1 MQTSFF
7 SDVIKSLLFFISLF
21 FVRSVISCFFS
32 HRDHNFIFPAAEAVA
47 WWFCG
52 SLRAQQH
59 AKTEARG
66 DRVMQLIL
74 AAIADAKPL
83 LKEGSRNMVVSCGV
97 HGETRTA
104 VALLPSPSLLLG
116 W

>member
-1 MQTSFF
+1 M
-7 SDVIKSLLFFISLF
+7 VLGRGL
-21 FVRSVISCFFS
+21 RSASW
-32 HRDHNFIFPAAEAVA
+32 RR

-66 DRVMQLIL
+66 DRVMQLML
-74 AAIADAKPL
+74 AAIADAVPL

-97 HGETRTA
+97 QGETRTA
-104 VALLPSPSLLLG
+104 VALVPSPSLLMTCTHLLVLNIV
-116 W
+116 